1 MADEQPKPT
10 TKYAVVT
17 DGSRQY
23 RASVGETFNIDHRDD
38 LEVGGTIDLDQVLLI
53 GGDGAPKVGTPML
66 AGAKVVAEVI
76 GFPKVKTVA
85 QYFRRRKNSQRLRGH
100 TQPHVRVTVKE
111 IVG

>member
-1 MADEQPKPT
+1 MADEQPKAA

-23 RASVGETFNIDHRDD
+23 RASVGESFNIDHR
-38 LEVGGTIDLDQVLLI
+38 EVELGATIDLDQVLLVA
-53 GGDGAPKVGTPML
+53 GDGAPKVGTPTV

-100 TQPHVRVTVKE
+100 TQPHVRVKVKE

>member
-1 MADEQPKPT
+1 M
-10 TKYAVVT
+10 
-17 DGSRQY
+17 
-23 RASVGETFNIDHRDD
+23 GESFNIDHRDG
-38 LEVGGTIDLDQVLLI
+38 LEVGGTLDLGQVLLI
-53 GGDGAPKVGTPML
+53 AGDGAPKVGTPTL

-100 TQPHVRVTVKE
+100 TQPHVRVKVKE

>member
-1 MADEQPKPT
+1 MADEQSKPA

-23 RASVGETFNIDHRDD
+23 RAAVGESFNIDHRAVELGAT
-38 LEVGGTIDLDQVLLI
+38 LELNQVLLI
-53 GGDGAPKVGTPML
+53 GGEGSPKIGAPTL
-66 AGAKVVAEVI
+66 AGAKVLAEVI
-76 GFPKVKTVA
+76 GFPKVKTVS

-100 TQPHVRVTVKE
+100 TQPHVRVKVKE